1 MALAIHPGKRIEPMK
16 LKRMSWRLMA
26 ASCVAMALAACDPG
40 PFQKAG
46 KAIDR
51 AGEKTGDK
59 IKDLSR

>member
-1 MALAIHPGKRIEPMK
+1 MMLKWTSWKILAAAGVAL
-16 LKRMSWRLMA
+16 
-26 ASCVAMALAACDPG
+26 ALAACDPG

-59 IKDLSR
+59 IKDISR